1 MKCFACDVLLEP
13 DKGYDSQT
21 DRFYCSACFQ
31 LTTETQMELM
41 KEEDARNGRSPE
53 VEYEIEKYPTI
64 HERTVISFDEL
75 LKLEEK
81 EREEE
86 VENG

>member
-1 MKCFACDVLLEP
+1 
-13 DKGYDSQT
+13 
-21 DRFYCSACFQ
+21 
-31 LTTETQMELM
+31 MELM

-86 VENG
+86 IENG